1 MEEQMER
8 IEIPFTYTYDQFTVF
23 FHDDHVFIGERD
35 VPIGQCCVDIM
46 NLDEQVLHEINRR
59 VREFVPAAQALLAEK
74 TDSAAA
80 SAQEKRTLSGML
92 YLHCRCTG
100 N

>member
-1 MEEQMER
+1 MKEQMER

-46 NLDEQVLHEINRR
+46 NLDEQVLHEIKGTSKN
-59 VREFVPAAQALLAEK
+59 
-74 TDSAAA
+74 
-80 SAQEKRTLSGML
+80 SAQNLPFPP
-92 YLHCRCTG
+92 
-100 N
+100 NF